1 MLHKEI
7 PFIRL
12 LVPLCAGILIGYLT
26 NLPVSVAVYL
36 LGFACAILVLSFI
49 IPTLLNNY
57 LYGVALSLLL
67 ISVGFSLLKFELAK
81 PEIISNSEAVFLCRI
96 KTFPE
101 PKAKSYAITADIIGR
116 IDNEGI
122 LQKIEGGL
130 LIYHSTADSIAPT
143 MVPGD
148 LMVIKTKP
156 IPITNRGNP
165 YEFDYRNFMLK
176 KGIRYYAFTREQSI
190 IQYYTGTK
198 LTIREK
204 ALITGKKISSIYTRA
219 GISENNAA
227 LLAGLTLGQT
237 ENILEETYKDF
248 SRAGV
253 MHIMSVSGLHAGV
266 ISMFVFGVLF
276 FLRGKLLVFRV
287 LISIGVLWC
296 FAFITGL
303 SSPVERAALMFTF
316 LHAGKLLKRPVNSIN
331 SILSAAFFMLIFNP
345 SDLTSLGFQLSFSA
359 VLFIS
364 GFYSKVSA
372 IYRSGIWPVN
382 QLWQMSV
389 VSVLAQL
396 GTMPFVLNA
405 FGQFPAWFLPAN
417 LIIIP
422 LSSIIIIL
430 AFIMIILTPLN
441 IFSGLI
447 ASLLNFLLAA
457 TANTAG
463 FFSNLPGS
471 VDFGRVLLW
480 PETIGLL
487 LVIWAFLY
495 YVFFMLEKSVKLTIV
510 AVLLLLSVSQIRYF
524 ITATS
529 SEIVVYNS
537 NNMITIGLRKGHN
550 LWVYTENEEIDQAV
564 KRHISALG
572 LNVVPKLSVSL
583 PATIEFMKYRILLT
597 EHYSGDLI
605 IDHNSDV
612 LITKK
617 VPSVFVPPAGE
628 NKLKIIVT
636 SGSANVII
644 VANDDGANHDD
655 NIYFIPE
662 DGAQIIKNRKD
673 RKKGL

>member
-12 LVPLCAGILIGYLT
+12 LVPLCSGILIGYLT
-26 NLPVSVAVYL
+26 DLPVSVAVYL
-36 LGFACAILVLSFI
+36 LGFACAILVLSFF
-49 IPTLLNNY
+49 IPSLLNNY
-57 LYGVALSLLL
+57 LYGIALSLLL
-67 ISVGFSLLKFELAK
+67 ISVGFSLLKFELAG
-81 PEIISNSEAVFLCRI
+81 PEIINDTEAVFLCRI

-101 PKAKSYAITADIIGR
+101 PKAKSHAITADIIGR
-116 IDNEGI
+116 IDNEGVI
-122 LQKIEGGL
+122 QKIKGGL
-130 LIYHSTADSIAPT
+130 LIYHSTADSAAPS

-148 LMVIKTKP
+148 MILIKTKP
-156 IPITNRGNP
+156 LPITNRGNP

-190 IQYYTGTK
+190 LDYQSGTK

-204 ALITGKKISSIYTRA
+204 ALIAGKKISDLYISA
-219 GISENNAA
+219 GVRENNAA
-227 LLAGLTLGQT
+227 LLAGLTLGQKET
-237 ENILEETYKDF
+237 IDEETRAAF
-248 SRAGV
+248 SQAGV
-253 MHIMSVSGLHAGV
+253 MHIMAVSGLHAGV
-266 ISMFVFGVLF
+266 ISMFVFSVLF
-276 FLRGKLLVFRV
+276 FLRGRLLVLRV
-287 LISIGVLWC
+287 LISVGVLWC

-303 SSPVERAALMFTF
+303 SPSVERAALMFTF
-316 LHAGKLLKRPVNSIN
+316 LHTGKLLRRPVNNLN

-364 GFYSKVSA
+364 GFYSKASS
-372 IYRSGIWPVN
+372 IFRSGIWPVDR
-382 QLWQMSV
+382 LWQMSV

-396 GTMPFVLNA
+396 GTLPFILNA

-422 LSSIIIIL
+422 LATVIIIL
-430 AFIMIILTPLN
+430 AFVLILLTPLN
-441 IFSGLI
+441 MFNGLLTSI
-447 ASLLNFLLAA
+447 LNFLLEA
-457 TANTAG
+457 TSHSARLIAD
-463 FFSNLPGS
+463 LPGS
-471 VDFGRVLLW
+471 TDFGRVLLW

-495 YVFFMLEKSVKLTIV
+495 YAFFMHDKSIKLTIL

-529 SEIVVYNS
+529 KEIIVYNS
-537 NNMITIGLRKGHN
+537 NNMITLGLRRGHN
-550 LWVYTENEEIDQAV
+550 LWVYTDNKEIDQAV

-572 LNVVPKLSVSL
+572 LKVIPKLSVSL
-583 PATIEFMKYRILLT
+583 PATVEFMKYRILLT

-617 VPSVFVPPAGE
+617 VPPVFIAPSGE

-644 VANDDGANHDD
+644 VANDDGKNHDD
-655 NIYFIPE
+655 NIYFIPD
-662 DGAQIIKNRKD
+662 DGAQIINNRKD